1 MAMVTQEETKMRRLV
16 LAVAGLTAM
25 AIAVP
30 APASAQVNASRLY
43 KLCWMED
50 PECLPTLRTVYFL
63 AMAKMAN
70 KTHMERFTCGKGNDL
85 PDQLLFYE
93 FMHGVQM
100 EPAILEWTAIEA
112 EMEVLSFGVPA
123 CRIDAPRKE
132 WGEPS
137 AAR

>member
-1 MAMVTQEETKMRRLV
+1 MVTQEETKMRRFV
-16 LAVAGLTAM
+16 LAVAGLAAM

-30 APASAQVNASRLY
+30 TPASAQVSASRLY

-50 PECLPTLRTVYFL
+50 PECIPTLRTVYFL

-70 KTHMERFTCGKGNDL
+70 KTHMSRFTCAKGNDL
-85 PDQLLFYE
+85 SDELLFYG
-93 FMHGVQM
+93 FMRVAET
-100 EPAILEWTAIEA
+100 EPAILGWTAIEA
-112 EMEVLSFGVPA
+112 EMEVLSLGLPA
-123 CRIDAPRKE
+123 CRIDPPRKE